1 MNQALILNLAVIAAA
16 VICSVALHNPLAL
29 VAMMLMKDLPYG
41 LMLPQQAEEEEEKE
55 ESKPIG
61 FIQ

>member
-1 MNQALILNLAVIAAA
+1 MNQALLLNLAVIAAA

-41 LMLPQQAEEEEEKE
+41 LMLPQVEEKEEKE